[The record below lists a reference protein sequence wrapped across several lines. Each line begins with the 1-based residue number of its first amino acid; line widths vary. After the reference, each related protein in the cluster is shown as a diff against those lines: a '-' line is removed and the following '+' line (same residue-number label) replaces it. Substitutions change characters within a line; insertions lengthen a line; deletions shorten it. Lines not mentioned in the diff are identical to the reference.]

1 MWRMHYFCFSLT
13 NQSNLNLSYSLIV
26 KILSIQWPT
35 LVIFFRQPIYKIGIS
50 QLSKHVLLKMR
61 VNSPLYV
68 LDLLLFYGATVN

>member
-1 MWRMHYFCFSLT
+1 MWRMDYFCFPLT

-26 KILSIQWPT
+26 KILAIQWPT
-35 LVIFFRQPIYKIGIS
+35 LVIFFRQPIYKFAIS

-68 LDLLLFYGATVN
+68 LNLLLFYGAAVN